1 MARGIQAE
9 IKQNKPFDSL
19 EAEAF
24 LSLLRT
30 ADQLQGLV
38 AEMLKPHGISPTQYN
53 ALRILRGA
61 GAQGLACREIGER
74 MIHRDPDITRL
85 VNRLEGRGLVTRS
98 RGRVDRRVMKTR
110 ITAAGLAMLRGLD
123 RPVAEFQRR
132 LLGGLGAARLRGL
145 IRLLEAVREIPSR
158 RQVFL
163 GGSLAAAAKAGA
175 EKNGYRSAEALR
187 HPKAPPKGATQGRH
201 LRRARAEFFSRLPG
215 KNSVGQ

>member
-30 ADQLQGLV
+30 ADQLQGLA

-158 RQVFL
+158 LPKEVFSGRQFD
-163 GGSLAAAAKAGA
+163 
-175 EKNGYRSAEALR
+175 RS
-187 HPKAPPKGATQGRH
+187 G
-201 LRRARAEFFSRLPG
+201 
-215 KNSVGQ
+215 